1 METSR
6 PPRYVAT
13 GSLSVNRL
21 NLACVYPPLSRCE
34 SAAVGCTC
42 PACCRWRSSPMSAR
56 LAQLMV
62 DSCDAV
68 IAMHQSD
75 RKELRRYLRER
86 LPAIT
91 AVMPDAFVLDFVP
104 LFVSLKQSIELGKLP
119 SPCSTAAEIVLHI
132 VLDEVGLAIVTSGSV
147 SGALAVSELAYHLP
161 SQDRDLNIGTLR
173 TALLGDDNARALWC
187 DELVVGMIPRRTN
200 VARNINWVPSL
211 WFLPYGSEK
220 YSGSAGATKTGPVV
234 APATRWFARGKQNR
248 FALIPARIAE
258 YGRRLG
264 RVLGR

>member
-21 NLACVYPPLSRCE
+21 NLTCVYPPLSRCE
-34 SAAVGCTC
+34 TAAVGCTC
-42 PACCRWRSSPMSAR
+42 PACCRWRSSPMSPR

-68 IAMHQSD
+68 IEMHQTD

-91 AVMPDAFVLDFVP
+91 AVMPDSFVLDFVP

-132 VLDEVGLAIVTSGSV
+132 VLDEVGLAIVTTGSV
-147 SGALAVSELAYHLP
+147 TGALAVAELAYHLP

-187 DELVVGMIPRRTN
+187 DELVVGMIPRRTI
-200 VARNINWVPSL
+200 ADRNINWVPSL

-220 YSGSAGATKTGPVV
+220 DPGATGTTKASPASELTKRSFAGAQ
-234 APATRWFARGKQNR
+234 RD
-248 FALIPARIAE
+248 RIAMFMTRVADC
-258 YGRRLG
+258 GRRI
-264 RVLGR
+264 R